1 MTEKLSK
8 VNNIEADNEKLEQV
22 KRNFFEI
29 QENIAKSAQS
39 VGKTADDIIFLAA
52 TKTVPVEIIN
62 YSISLGLKYIG
73 ENKVQE
79 FLSKYEQYNLDNCKA
94 HLIGHLQTNKVK
106 QIVGK
111 VDMIQSVD
119 SLKLAQEISKIS
131 VQKNLTTKILIEVNI
146 GGEESKSGT
155 TPETVEELLYQVS
168 ALDNIKVE
176 GLMTIP
182 PICSNN
188 SEIYKYF
195 DKMNKLFID
204 ISSKKIDNINMCYLS
219 MGMSNDYQEAI
230 KSGANMVRIGSS
242 LYGARQ
248 YINK

>member
-8 VNNIEADNEKLEQV
+8 VNEERREQV

-29 QENIAKSAQS
+29 KENILKSAQS
-39 VGKTADDIIFLAA
+39 VGKSKDDIIFLAA
-52 TKTVPVEIIN
+52 TKTVPADIIN

-79 FLSKYEQYNLDNCKA
+79 FLNKYDEYDLQNCTA
-94 HLIGHLQTNKVK
+94 HFIGHLQTNKVR

-119 SLKLAQEISKIS
+119 SLKLAEEINRIS
-131 VQKNLTTKILIEVNI
+131 LQKKLTTKILIEVNI
-146 GGEESKSGT
+146 GGEENKSGT
-155 TPETVEELLYQVS
+155 APENVEELLSQIAGLS
-168 ALDNIKVE
+168 NIKAE
-176 GLMTIP
+176 GLMTVP
-182 PICSNN
+182 PICDSK

-195 DKMNKLFID
+195 DNMYKLFID
-204 ISSKKIDNINMCYLS
+204 ISSKKLDNIDMHYLS
-219 MGMSNDYQEAI
+219 MGMSGDYQEAI

-242 LYGARQ
+242 LYGARN
-248 YINK
+248 YV

>member
-1 MTEKLSK
+1 MTEKLLK
-8 VNNIEADNEKLEQV
+8 VNSEVCEQV

-29 QENIAKSAQS
+29 QENILKSAQS
-39 VGKTADDIIFLAA
+39 IGKSADDIIFLAA
-52 TKTVPVEIIN
+52 TKTVSVEVIN

-79 FLSKYEQYNLDNCKA
+79 LLSKYENYDLQNCTA
-94 HLIGHLQTNKVK
+94 HLIGHLQTNKVR

-119 SLKLAQEISKIS
+119 SLKLAEEINRIS
-131 VQKNLTTKILIEVNI
+131 LQKNLITKILIEINI

-155 TPETVEELLYQVS
+155 APETVEELLSQIATLSNV
-168 ALDNIKVE
+168 KVE

-182 PICSNN
+182 PICDNK

-195 DKMNKLFID
+195 DNMSKLFID
-204 ISSKKIDNINMCYLS
+204 ISSKKLDNIDMRYLS
-219 MGMSNDYQEAI
+219 MGMSSDYQEAI

-242 LYGARQ
+242 LYGARN
-248 YINK
+248 YNK